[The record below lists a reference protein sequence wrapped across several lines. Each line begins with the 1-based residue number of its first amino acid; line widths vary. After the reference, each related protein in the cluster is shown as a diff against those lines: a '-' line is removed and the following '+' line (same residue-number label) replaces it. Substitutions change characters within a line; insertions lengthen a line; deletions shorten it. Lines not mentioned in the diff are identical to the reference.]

1 MFVAGAWRRSWA
13 DKRLISSNRCGFCV
27 VGMAS
32 GASGAKLECSQL
44 RFDVV
49 GMLFGVSG
57 A

>member
-13 DKRLISSNRCGFCV
+13 DKWLISSNRCGFCV